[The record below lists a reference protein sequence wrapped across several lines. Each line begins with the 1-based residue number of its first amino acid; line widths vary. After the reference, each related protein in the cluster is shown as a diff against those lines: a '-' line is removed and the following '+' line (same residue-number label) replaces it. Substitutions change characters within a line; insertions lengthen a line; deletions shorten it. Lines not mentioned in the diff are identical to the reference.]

1 MITGTVSSW
10 RKAIVPATLALF
22 ALCVFG
28 TKPPSTSEGCLIY
41 GIVLALSF
49 TLPAFFCWKYSAE
62 SPFGGDLPAEY
73 APLLIP
79 STAFLLAASILKL
92 GMIQFGGFDHS
103 ALIDMGWR
111 IHLGQ
116 KPFRDFPC
124 TMPPLFYL
132 GAGSSFDLFGVRWWS
147 LIALAAAYSFAT
159 FLWSYGLLLRVFG
172 DRFGAWLYA
181 FMIQICTSVLVSY
194 WWYNPVTTIAA
205 VLALLSFWVLLGPSD
220 NWWIRTSCVASLS
233 LLALAKPNI
242 AGLLISAT
250 LVIGL
255 FSGKRWIVIFLM
267 TIAAAIALAVLAIFR
282 IRPGDVV
289 EGYLGIAGRGAT
301 FNQLFQDLGAAE
313 KTLFT
318 GLLALLLFPWLMN
331 ATNVFRRRSSPLF
344 WLSLVGLLA
353 GLYGFVTNGEAK
365 PVDLPMVFLCSMLGL
380 GMSGSNE
387 YANFNKGLP
396 SVFRWSGYYSAI
408 GFLIMGIACAQAVT
422 RHRVETIGPGLFFE
436 NQVSEY
442 PPSPDFFKG
451 LHTGDT
457 FPEVCSE
464 VASVLAGVDRYS
476 VYFGPRMQWAY
487 AAFGLTPPT
496 NQPSWW
502 HPGVSFPKSLES
514 KYISAWSSRKFA
526 TLVFFKNDLTYMP
539 QEFIELLVAEYSVD
553 QSYPLLTVLHRKPSL

>member
-205 VLALLSFWVLLGPSD
+205 VLVFLSFWLLFGTSD
-220 NWWIRTSCVASLS
+220 SWRVRASCVASLS
-233 LLALAKPNI
+233 LLSLAKPNI
-242 AGLLISAT
+242 AGVMIVGM

-255 FSGKRWIVIFLM
+255 FSGKRLLVISMM
-267 TIAAAIALAVLAIFR
+267 TASAVIALTVLAIAG
-282 IRPGDVV
+282 IRPRDVV
-289 EGYLGIAGRGAT
+289 EGYLGIASRGAS
-301 FNQLFQDLGAAE
+301 FNQLFQDLGAVE
-313 KTLFT
+313 KILFT
-318 GLLALLLFPWLMN
+318 SLLLLLLIPCLMN
-331 ATNVFRRRSSPLF
+331 ARQIFRHRRNPLLWF
-344 WLSLVGLLA
+344 SAVGMVA

-365 PVDLPMVFLCSMLGL
+365 PVDLPMVFLSALSAVCLLGSDQKNHSEN
-380 GMSGSNE
+380 GIFPAFSW
-387 YANFNKGLP
+387 
-396 SVFRWSGYYSAI
+396 RRYYLI
-408 GFLIMGIACAQAVT
+408 QGFLIMGISCAQAVT
-422 RHRVETIGPGLFFE
+422 RHRVEAIGPGIFFE
-436 NQVSEY
+436 YRLSVRR
-442 PPSPDFFKG
+442 PSPEFFKG
-451 LHTGDT
+451 MHTGDT

-464 VASVLAGVDRYS
+464 VASVLAGADRYS

-487 AAFGLTPPT
+487 AAFGLNPPT
-496 NQPSWW
+496 NQPPWW
-502 HPGVSFPKSLES
+502 DPGVAFPKSMEN
-514 KYISAWSSRKFA
+514 KYISAWASQKFD
-526 TLVFFKNDLTYMP
+526 TLIFFKNDLTYMP